1 MNIIKELSKKRKLK
15 KLQKYQENEQ
25 SYKTECSIAIY
36 GIKGSKYAAIL
47 REYTAKKI
55 QKIESDLIKK
65 GVPKTN
71 VLLSYGIAT
80 ED

>member
-1 MNIIKELSKKRKLK
+1 MNIIKKFNKNRKLK
-15 KLQKYQENEQ
+15 KLQKYHEKEQ
-25 SYKTECSIAIY
+25 KYKTECSITIY
-36 GIKGSKYAAIL
+36 GIKGSKNADIL

-55 QKIESDLIKK
+55 QRIESDLVKK

-71 VLLSYGIAT
+71 VLLSYNMI